1 MGAIKTM
8 KEVESALPQKKEINY
23 VRALDKEGNPILIN
37 KEDLAQVV
45 GELMP
50 VVTPEKDGL
59 SNSKF
64 ATTKIK
70 SEGKRSILLY
80 RSSSSQWAPFAI
92 RVSCISTGEPSSDF
106 CVYIAGNTMELQDST
121 KVYVKYLYGQPNSD
135 TYLKMKYE
143 TDHRI
148 SIYLTSDN
156 SLGDR
161 TIVRELIVRDSM
173 YDMAT
178 QDDEITGLADCTIV
192 Q

>member
-37 KEDLAQVV
+37 KDDLAQVV
-45 GELMP
+45 GELIP
-50 VVTPEKDGL
+50 VVTPGKDGL

-70 SEGKRSILLY
+70 SEGKRSVLLY

-106 CVYIAGNTMELQDST
+106 CVYIAGNTMELQDTT
-121 KVYVKYLYGQPNSD
+121 KVYVK
-135 TYLKMKYE
+135 
-143 TDHRI
+143 
-148 SIYLTSDN
+148 
-156 SLGDR
+156 
-161 TIVRELIVRDSM
+161 
-173 YDMAT
+173 
-178 QDDEITGLADCTIV
+178 
-192 Q
+192 